1 MMPDIGAYSY
11 APGNVHSRVG
21 DMHQTQ
27 VTMQDFV
34 LPEYLDYTAV
44 TSSLDMTSVPAECFS
59 LSFRG
64 PPSPPDEDEVEQRLA
79 RSRHS
84 LPQDSP
90 DCRGLG
96 VLNVPPLRPHSDRTN
111 SQQFSQPT
119 LSPNLAPDDS
129 HDKSKARKDPRY
141 SAPPDKDG
149 FFRCPLVEHSGCT
162 HKPTKQ
168 RCIYAKYLDSHLRP
182 YKCKN
187 PACIAEGDDA
197 RFSSNACLFR
207 HEREAHGMHCHG
219 MNPYLCKFANCP
231 RSRPDNG
238 FPRSWNQRDHMKR
251 VHQWVPEK
259 GDEDG
264 AGGRPVPEPKRRK
277 GTSVPCSVPMKRSDS
292 SRYARATG
300 LSRYSKE
307 TRRSVSSCLPVGTY
321 RPLPTDKVV
330 VYDPSMMYQ
339 LRAFAT
345 PMPAVFAWKAWKAWK
360 ATWMLELIIVTGL
373 PCAGKTHRA
382 QQLAEYLTHRIASD
396 PSSAKRTVV
405 TVLSHHAALDAS
417 SSAAKPT
424 RLRDQVYNS
433 AAQEKTAR
441 AEEFS
446 AIKRALSRDCIVVAD
461 SLNYIKGYRYQ
472 LWCEAKAAATRCCVV
487 HAAASEHQCREW
499 NEQRLIAWGRQD
511 EIDSSGDQQDQKEQN
526 AGGKDVAGD
535 LVPESHTTLYGD
547 RNASGYDSRL
557 SISGPPAASA
567 TAPSSEPAEQA
578 AAEPSWLPSAPTPP
592 PSSSPP
598 YSPSTLSSL
607 MMRYEPPS
615 PFTRWDTPLFTIP
628 STDAHLPYAAIWDA
642 LYPPPAKPTSKKALA
657 QQAASAAAATTTKT
671 AGSGGD
677 SKAAVINSNEVRRHQ
692 ATILP
697 TATSAD
703 ALQTLE
709 SSTLL
714 VVQTLLR
721 QARELGMADGD
732 GGTLTLSISLPASKA
747 GDGPNNIID
756 TDELSIP
763 SGTVLSQPM
772 LQRLRRKYTQIQR
785 TSISHGQGYAGQ
797 TDGRRGVVD
806 GFVQFLRLEFQGS
819 D

>member
-1 MMPDIGAYSY
+1 MAFSGLNDVEPYDTVSMMPEIGAYSY
-11 APGNVHSRVG
+11 APSNVLSRVS
-21 DMHQTQ
+21 DMDQAQ
-27 VTMQDFV
+27 VTLQDFV
-34 LPEYLDYTAV
+34 LPEYLDYTAG
-44 TSSLDMTSVPAECFS
+44 TSSLDMNSVPSECFP

-84 LPQDSP
+84 PPQDSL

-96 VLNVPPLRPHSDRTN
+96 ALNIQPH
-111 SQQFSQPT
+111 SQPT
-119 LSPNLAPDDS
+119 VSPGLPPDDA

-219 MNPYLCKFANCP
+219 MNPYLCKFPNCP

-264 AGGRPVPEPKRRK
+264 ASGCPAPEPKRRK
-277 GTSVPCSVPMKRSDS
+277 GTSVPSSVPMKRSDS
-292 SRYARATG
+292 SRFARATG
-300 LSRYSKE
+300 LSRYPRD
-307 TRRSVSSCLPVGTY
+307 TRRSVSSRPLVETY
-321 RPLPTDKVV
+321 RPVPVDKVM
-330 VYDPSMMYQ
+330 VYDPSMSDLEFSQYQ
-339 LRAFAT
+339 AA
-345 PMPAVFAWKAWKAWK
+345 
-360 ATWMLELIIVTGL
+360 ELIIITGL

-405 TVLSHHAALDAS
+405 TVSSHHASLDAS
-417 SSAAKPT
+417 SSVEKPT

-446 AIKRALSRDCIVVAD
+446 AIKRALSKDCVVVAD

-487 HAAASEHQCREW
+487 HAAASEHQCRQW
-499 NEQRLIAWGRQD
+499 NEERLIAWGRHD
-511 EIDSSGDQQDQKEQN
+511 EVDSSRETGQN
-526 AGGKDVAGD
+526 DTSHAGKDVPGD
-535 LVPESHTTLYGD
+535 LVPESHTALYGD
-547 RNASGYDSRL
+547 RDTSGHDSRSRSSSVDGNAGDDTGNDNGSPAPAVTLTSL
-557 SISGPPAASA
+557 SISSPPAASA
-567 TAPSSEPAEQA
+567 T
-578 AAEPSWLPSAPTPP
+578 PP
-592 PSSSPP
+592 PSASPP
-598 YSPSTLSSL
+598 YNPSTLSSL
-607 MMRYEPPS
+607 IMRYEPPS
-615 PFTRWDTPLFTIP
+615 PFTRWDTPL
-628 STDAHLPYAAIWDA
+628 
-642 LYPPPAKPTSKKALA
+642 
-657 QQAASAAAATTTKT
+657 
-671 AGSGGD
+671 
-677 SKAAVINSNEVRRHQ
+677 
-692 ATILP
+692 
-697 TATSAD
+697 
-703 ALQTLE
+703 
-709 SSTLL
+709 
-714 VVQTLLR
+714 

-732 GGTLTLSISLPASKA
+732 GGTLTLSVVVWF
-747 GDGPNNIID
+747 D
-756 TDELSIP
+756 TDELTIP

-806 GFVQFLRLEFQGS
+806 SFVQFMRLEFQGS
-819 D
+819 SSD